1 MMFRNKKSE
10 EKLYKFKDLKIYSS
24 PEWLA
29 NGMRKYRTVF
39 ESIETSYLYV
49 ELSFYNKLF
58 DVEEWEAAILLK
70 CYRLSSRKEREVIC
84 EINVSQ
90 VILPQNNTVNIR
102 EGWGNDEVGTFWTR
116 GDYVWEAY
124 IDGEI
129 FGTKH
134 FYIESGGPVNSQNN
148 PYFEMQTIKLY
159 EGTQDGVE
167 EENRVYHK
175 QFSAAETRYIWVE
188 FNFENLQEDD
198 FYCELTF
205 NIYNETRQ
213 LKGQTIEIKKIEQD
227 EDFVEII
234 SGYGS
239 DVKGSWIRGH
249 YTLEVIFMDRLIA
262 IVPFEVGKKFVNGN
276 TVIYPPSSFLTG
288 RAYSNPAKE
297 NEEDEEETYQQV
309 VERLNNLIGL
319 KDLKNR
325 IHEYTSYLQ
334 FTQIRQEKGLK
345 EDKYL
350 NLHLVFKGNPGTGKT
365 TIAQMMGKIYHHLG
379 LLSTGELHEV
389 GRAEL
394 IGQYIGQTAPK
405 VKDIIDR
412 ARGGVLFIDEA
423 YSLVRAGEDS
433 KDYGQE
439 VIEILVKEISDGKGD
454 IAIILAG
461 YTQPMEI
468 LLESNPGLKSRF
480 PVQFE
485 FPDYTPHELLEIAKL
500 TEKESDLQFTPEAL
514 HILNKKI
521 TEEYRKRDTTFGN
534 ARFIKTTIREAK
546 MNLGVRIM
554 KTKNPKE
561 LSKTELS
568 TVHVA
573 DVAHLT
579 AGKTITPL
587 ILSIDEEELQRSMA
601 ELHAL
606 VGLSEVKKRINEL
619 IALVRFYQQTGRNV
633 LNQFSLHMVFKGN
646 PGTGKTTVARIL
658 ATIYRALGIL
668 ERGHLIECDRQSLV
682 AGFVGQTAIKTQEK
696 INSAIGGIL
705 FIDEAYSLTSDSKTQ
720 NDFGKEALETIL
732 KQMEDKRGEF
742 IVIAAGYTQNME
754 QFVEMNPGLKS
765 RFDRTIIFKDLT
777 TEELLEVAEGYF
789 EKEKLVLTAK
799 TKEYLNHQIAVL
811 HAQRDKYFGNARTIR
826 TIAGEAVRQQHL
838 RMASLSETERTEKV
852 MQTLEKIDLEKV
864 NFNYEDLTGK
874 RRMGFRMQ

>member
-1 MMFRNKKSE
+1 MMFRNKKGE
-10 EKLYKFKDLKIYSS
+10 EKSYKFKDLKIYSS

-39 ESIETSYLYV
+39 ESMETSYLYV

-58 DVEEWEAAILLK
+58 DVEEWEATILLK

-84 EINVSQ
+84 EINVNQ
-90 VILPQNNTVNIR
+90 VISPQNNIVNIR
-102 EGWGNDEVGTFWTR
+102 EGWGNDEAGTFWTR

-124 IDGEI
+124 IDDEI
-129 FGTKH
+129 FGTKP
-134 FYIESGGPVNSQNN
+134 FYIENGGPVTAQNN

-159 EGTQDGVE
+159 EGTQDGVADYD
-167 EENRVYHK
+167 RVYHK
-175 QFSAAETRYIWVE
+175 QFSAADSRYIWVE
-188 FNFENLQEDD
+188 FNFENLQEED

-213 LKGQTIEIKKIEQD
+213 LKGQTIEIRKVEQD

-239 DVKGSWIRGH
+239 DIKGSWMRGH

-262 IVPFEVGKKFVNGN
+262 IVPFEVGKTFAIGN
-276 TVIYPPSSFLTG
+276 TIIYPPSSFLTG
-288 RAYSNPAKE
+288 RAYSNPASE
-297 NEEDEEETYQQV
+297 NEEEDTETYEEV
-309 VERLNNLIGL
+309 VARLNNLIGL
-319 KDLKNR
+319 ESLKKR
-325 IHEYTSYLQ
+325 IHDYTSYLQ
-334 FTQIRQEKGLK
+334 FTQIRKEKGLK
-345 EDKYL
+345 ENKNL

-379 LLSTGELHEV
+379 LLSNGKLHEV

-405 VKDIIDR
+405 VKEVIDK

-423 YSLVRAGEDS
+423 YSLVRAGQDS

-454 IAIILAG
+454 IAIVLAG
-461 YTQPMEI
+461 YTEPMQI

-485 FPDYTPHELLEIAKL
+485 FPDYTPNELLDIAQL
-500 TEKESDLQFTPEAL
+500 TEKENDLQFTPEAF
-514 HILNKKI
+514 HILKKKI
-521 TEEYRKRDTTFGN
+521 TEEYRKRDASFGN
-534 ARFIKTTIREAK
+534 ARFVKTTIREAK
-546 MNLGVRIM
+546 MNLGIRIM
-554 KTKNPKE
+554 KNNNPKE

-568 TVHVA
+568 TIHVA
-573 DVAHLT
+573 DVAYLT
-579 AGKTITPL
+579 AGKEVKPL
-587 ILSIDEEELQRSMA
+587 SLSIDEEELERSMA
-601 ELHAL
+601 ELNAL
-606 VGLSEVKKRINEL
+606 VGLSEVKTRINEL
-619 IALVRFYQQTGRNV
+619 ISLVRFYQQTGRDV
-633 LNQFSLHMVFKGN
+633 LNQFSLHMIFKGN

-658 ATIYRALGIL
+658 SSIYRALGIL
-668 ERGHLIECDRQSLV
+668 ERGHLVECDRQSLV
-682 AGFVGQTAIKTQEK
+682 AGFVGQTAIKTREK
-696 INSAIGGIL
+696 INEAIGGIL
-705 FIDEAYSLTSDSKTQ
+705 FIDEAYSLTSDLKTQ

-765 RFDRTIIFKDLT
+765 RFDRTIVFKDLT
-777 TEELLEVAEGYF
+777 VEELLEVATGYF
-789 EKEKLVLTAK
+789 DDENLKM
-799 TKEYLNHQIAVL
+799 TKEANEYLKKQITIL
-811 HAQRDKYFGNARTIR
+811 HTQRDKYFGNARTIR
-826 TIAGEAVRQQHL
+826 TLIQEAIRQQHL
-838 RMASLSETERTEKV
+838 RMASLHGYDMSDKV
-852 MQTLEKIDLEKV
+852 LETLEKQDLEKV
-864 NFNYEDLTGK
+864 NFSYEDLTGK
-874 RRMGFRMQ
+874 PKMGFKMQ

>member
-1 MMFRNKKSE
+1 MMFRDNKSE
-10 EKLYKFKDLKIYSS
+10 EKLYKFKDLKLYSS

-58 DVEEWEAAILLK
+58 DVEEWEAEILLK
-70 CYRLSSRKEREVIC
+70 CYRLGQRDEREMIC
-84 EINVSQ
+84 QINLNQ
-90 VILPQNNTVNIR
+90 IILPSNNVINIR

-124 IDGEI
+124 IDNEI
-129 FGTKH
+129 FGTKS
-134 FYIESGGPVNSQNN
+134 FYIENGGPVTSQNN

-159 EGTQDGVE
+159 EGTQNGVE
-167 EENRVYHK
+167 EANRVYHK
-175 QFSAAETRYIWVE
+175 QFSATESRYIWIE
-188 FNFENLQEDD
+188 FSLEYLQEEE

-205 NIYNETRQ
+205 NIYNEARQ
-213 LKGQTIEIKKIEQD
+213 LKGQTTEIRKIEED
-227 EDFVEII
+227 EDYIEII

-239 DVKGSWIRGH
+239 DVKGSWMCGN
-249 YTLEVIFMDRLIA
+249 YTLELIFMDRLIA
-262 IVPFEVGKKFVNGN
+262 IVPFKVGKKFVLGN

-288 RAYSNPAKE
+288 RVYSNPTKE
-297 NEEDEEETYQQV
+297 SEEDTSETYPQI

-319 KDLKNR
+319 QDLKKR
-325 IHEYTSYLQ
+325 IHDYTSYLQ
-334 FTQIRQEKGLK
+334 FIQIRQEKGLK
-345 EDKYL
+345 EDKNL

-405 VKDIIDR
+405 VKEIIDK

-423 YSLVRAGEDS
+423 YSLVRSGEDS

-461 YTQPMEI
+461 YTQPMET
-468 LLESNPGLKSRF
+468 LLDSNPGLKSRF
-480 PVQFE
+480 PVQFD
-485 FPDYTPHELLEIAKL
+485 FPDYTPNELLEIAKL
-500 TEKESDLQFTPEAL
+500 TEKETDLKFTPEAL

-521 TEEYRKRDTTFGN
+521 VEEYRKRDTTFGN
-534 ARFIKTTIREAK
+534 ARFIKSTINEAK

-554 KTKNPKE
+554 KINDAKN

-568 TVHVA
+568 TIQVA
-573 DVAHLT
+573 DVAHLK
-579 AGKTITPL
+579 AGKKITPL
-587 ILSIDEEELQRSMA
+587 SLSIDEEELERSIA
-601 ELHAL
+601 ELHSL
-606 VGLSEVKKRINEL
+606 VGLSEVKKQIDEL
-619 IALVRFYQQTGRNV
+619 IALVRFYQQTGKNV
-633 LNQFSLHMVFKGN
+633 LNQFSLHMIFKGN

-658 ATIYRALGIL
+658 SSIYRALGVL
-668 ERGHLIECDRQSLV
+668 ERGQLVECDRQSLV

-696 INSAIGGIL
+696 INKAIGGIL

-732 KQMEDKRGEF
+732 KQMEDQRGKF

-754 QFVEMNPGLKS
+754 QFVETNPGLKS
-765 RFDRTIIFKDLT
+765 RFDRTVIFKDLKADELFEVAT
-777 TEELLEVAEGYF
+777 IYFKNKKLILTEE
-789 EKEKLVLTAK
+789 
-799 TKEYLNHQIAVL
+799 TKEYLKNQIATL

-826 TIAGEAVRQQHL
+826 TISQEAIKQQHL
-838 RMASLSETERTEKV
+838 RMASLSEVERTEKI
-852 MQTLEKIDLEKV
+852 MQTLEKEDLEKV

-874 RRMGFRMQ
+874 RKMGFRM

>member
-1 MMFRNKKSE
+1 
-10 EKLYKFKDLKIYSS
+10 
-24 PEWLA
+24 
-29 NGMRKYRTVF
+29 
-39 ESIETSYLYV
+39 
-49 ELSFYNKLF
+49 
-58 DVEEWEAAILLK
+58 
-70 CYRLSSRKEREVIC
+70 
-84 EINVSQ
+84 
-90 VILPQNNTVNIR
+90 
-102 EGWGNDEVGTFWTR
+102 
-116 GDYVWEAY
+116 
-124 IDGEI
+124 
-129 FGTKH
+129 
-134 FYIESGGPVNSQNN
+134 
-148 PYFEMQTIKLY
+148 
-159 EGTQDGVE
+159 
-167 EENRVYHK
+167 
-175 QFSAAETRYIWVE
+175 
-188 FNFENLQEDD
+188 
-198 FYCELTF
+198 
-205 NIYNETRQ
+205 
-213 LKGQTIEIKKIEQD
+213 
-227 EDFVEII
+227 
-234 SGYGS
+234 
-239 DVKGSWIRGH
+239 
-249 YTLEVIFMDRLIA
+249 
-262 IVPFEVGKKFVNGN
+262 
-276 TVIYPPSSFLTG
+276 
-288 RAYSNPAKE
+288 
-297 NEEDEEETYQQV
+297 
-309 VERLNNLIGL
+309 
-319 KDLKNR
+319 
-325 IHEYTSYLQ
+325 
-334 FTQIRQEKGLK
+334 
-345 EDKYL
+345 
-350 NLHLVFKGNPGTGKT
+350 
-365 TIAQMMGKIYHHLG
+365 
-379 LLSTGELHEV
+379 
-389 GRAEL
+389 
-394 IGQYIGQTAPK
+394 
-405 VKDIIDR
+405 
-412 ARGGVLFIDEA
+412 
-423 YSLVRAGEDS
+423 
-433 KDYGQE
+433 
-439 VIEILVKEISDGKGD
+439 
-454 IAIILAG
+454 
-461 YTQPMEI
+461 
-468 LLESNPGLKSRF
+468 
-480 PVQFE
+480 
-485 FPDYTPHELLEIAKL
+485 
-500 TEKESDLQFTPEAL
+500 
-514 HILNKKI
+514 
-521 TEEYRKRDTTFGN
+521 
-534 ARFIKTTIREAK
+534 
-546 MNLGVRIM
+546 M

>member
-1 MMFRNKKSE
+1 
-10 EKLYKFKDLKIYSS
+10 
-24 PEWLA
+24 
-29 NGMRKYRTVF
+29 
-39 ESIETSYLYV
+39 
-49 ELSFYNKLF
+49 
-58 DVEEWEAAILLK
+58 
-70 CYRLSSRKEREVIC
+70 
-84 EINVSQ
+84 
-90 VILPQNNTVNIR
+90 
-102 EGWGNDEVGTFWTR
+102 
-116 GDYVWEAY
+116 
-124 IDGEI
+124 
-129 FGTKH
+129 
-134 FYIESGGPVNSQNN
+134 
-148 PYFEMQTIKLY
+148 MQTIKLY
-159 EGTQDGVE
+159 EGTQEGVE
-167 EENRVYHK
+167 QENRLYYK
-175 QFSAAETRYIWVE
+175 QLSAAETKYIWVE
-188 FNFENLQEDD
+188 FNFENLQEED

-213 LKGQTIEIKKIEQD
+213 LKGQTVEIKKVEQD
-227 EDFVEII
+227 EDFIEII

-262 IVPFEVGKKFVNGN
+262 IVPFEVGKKFVTGN

-288 RAYSNPAKE
+288 RAYSNPLKE
-297 NEEDEEETYQQV
+297 NGEGQEETYEQV
-309 VERLNNLIGL
+309 MERLNSLIGL
-319 KDLKNR
+319 KDLKKR
-325 IHEYTSYLQ
+325 IHDYTSYLQ
-334 FTQIRQEKGLK
+334 FAQIRQEKGLK
-345 EDKYL
+345 EDKNL
-350 NLHLVFKGNPGTGKT
+350 HLHLVFKGNPGTGKT
-365 TIAQMMGKIYHHLG
+365 TIAQMMGKIYNHLG

-405 VKDIIDR
+405 VKDVIDR

-423 YSLVRAGEDS
+423 YSLVRSGEDS

-461 YTQPMEI
+461 YTQPMET

-480 PVQFE
+480 PVQFD

-500 TEKESDLQFTPEAL
+500 TEKEGDLEFTPEAF

-534 ARFIKTTIREAK
+534 ARFVKTTIREAK

-554 KTKNPKE
+554 KIGNPQE

-579 AGKTITPL
+579 TGKTVTPL
-587 ILSIDEEELQRSMA
+587 LLSINEEELQRSMA

-606 VGLSEVKKRINEL
+606 VGLSEVKKRIDEL
-619 IALVRFYQQTGRNV
+619 VALVRFYQQTGRNV
-633 LNQFSLHMVFKGN
+633 LNQFSLHMIFKGN

-658 ATIYRALGIL
+658 STIYRALGIL
-668 ERGHLIECDRQSLV
+668 ERGHLVECDRQSLV

-696 INSAIGGIL
+696 INKAIGGIL
-705 FIDEAYSLTSDSKTQ
+705 FIDEAYALTSDSKTQ

-789 EKEKLVLTAK
+789 EKENLILTQE
-799 TKEYLNHQIAVL
+799 TKQYLEQRIKIL

-838 RMASLSETERTEKV
+838 RMASLSEVERTEKV
-852 MQTLEKIDLEKV
+852 MQNLERMDLENV
-864 NFNYEDLTGK
+864 NFSYEDLTGK
-874 RRMGFRMQ
+874 RRMGFKM

>member
-1 MMFRNKKSE
+1 MMFRNKQSE
-10 EKLYKFKDLKIYSS
+10 EKFYKFKDLKIYSS

-58 DVEEWEAAILLK
+58 DVEEWEAEFLLK
-70 CYRLSSRKEREVIC
+70 CYRLSNRKEREIVC
-84 EINVSQ
+84 EINVNQ
-90 VILPQNNTVNIR
+90 VISPQHNIVNIR

-116 GDYVWEAY
+116 GDYVWEVY
-124 IDGEI
+124 LDGEI
-129 FGTKH
+129 FGTKP
-134 FYIESGGPVNSQNN
+134 FYIESGGPVTPQNN

-167 EENRVYHK
+167 EENRIYHK
-175 QFSAAETRYIWVE
+175 QFSAAESKYIWVE

-213 LKGQTIEIKKIEQD
+213 LKGQTIELKKIEQD
-227 EDFVEII
+227 EDFIEII

-239 DVKGSWIRGH
+239 DVKGSWIAGH

-262 IVPFEVGKKFVNGN
+262 IVPFEVGKKFVTGN

-297 NEEDEEETYQQV
+297 NEESEEEETYEQV

-319 KDLKNR
+319 KDLKKR
-325 IHEYTSYLQ
+325 IHDYTSYLQ

-345 EDKYL
+345 EDKNL
-350 NLHLVFKGNPGTGKT
+350 NLHLIFKGNPGTGKT
-365 TIAQMMGKIYHHLG
+365 TIAQMMGKIYNHLG

-423 YSLVRAGEDS
+423 YSLIRSGEDS

-461 YTQPMEI
+461 YTQPMET

-485 FPDYTPHELLEIAKL
+485 FPDYTPAELLEIAKL
-500 TEKESDLQFTPEAL
+500 TEKESDLEFTPEAL
-514 HILNKKI
+514 YILSKKI
-521 TEEYRKRDTTFGN
+521 TEEYRKRDATFGN
-534 ARFIKTTIREAK
+534 ARFVKTTIREAK
-546 MNLGVRIM
+546 MNLGIRVM
-554 KTKNPKE
+554 KMEDAKN

-568 TVHVA
+568 TIHVA

-579 AGKTITPL
+579 AGKMITPL
-587 ILSIDEEELQRSMA
+587 LLSIDEEELQRSMA

-606 VGLSEVKKRINEL
+606 VGLSEVKKRIDEL

-633 LNQFSLHMVFKGN
+633 LNQFSLHMIFKGN

-658 ATIYRALGIL
+658 STIYRALGVL
-668 ERGHLIECDRQSLV
+668 ERGQLVECDRQSLV

-777 TEELLEVAEGYF
+777 TEELLEVAKGYF
-789 EKEKLVLTAK
+789 EQEKFILTEE
-799 TKEYLNHQIAVL
+799 TQTYLKNQITTL

-826 TIAGEAVRQQHL
+826 TIAQEAVRQQHL
-838 RMASLSETERTEKV
+838 RMASLSETERTEQI
-852 MQTLEKIDLEKV
+852 MQTLEKEDLEKV

-874 RRMGFRMQ
+874 RKMGFRM